1 MAEFSPEAWKFAQ
14 DYANARTQATMRDA
28 VINGKNLADVAM
40 ESPHAKDFMNAI
52 NFTDD
57 VWSEL
62 QTRSLSQGISIG
74 ESQGLKG
81 KELTDFAQKYVD
93 EGQAQHRLANFAM
106 NGPVPFG
113 RLGSLPGEAM
123 ATLSQ
128 AKLVG
133 PIFKFIQPFQRVPS
147 NIIKSAMRGTPAAV
161 FVDTFWRDI
170 VSEDAFTRDRAIGE
184 VALGSA
190 VLSLVAM
197 GSAMGYVRFNGGG
210 PLDPAAKEKW
220 STIEGRMPYSVQVWD
235 EAAGK
240 WSVPTSMQAVE
251 PYATLFGAI
260 GDYTDIANNL
270 STEQRNQL
278 GSALVMELAQYSVS
292 GILNKTYFQ
301 GFNEVYEAMFNP
313 SKIMT
318 GPAQRDPLARFLSRI
333 AASMVPHSSALRAA
347 RREVDPVARTVDP
360 SDIGGL
366 MGFWQ
371 ETFDEVRNAVP
382 GWSNE
387 LPARHDW
394 INGAPI
400 LTMGIMGGEVI
411 PPEMP
416 WLQAAMQFT
425 PLAAFRQGRQSLG
438 PVHEEMGMLSGKGTN
453 FMGPRAA
460 DFGPEMR
467 LTPSELEDYIITF
480 ATVKDQYGNTFEQAA
495 LQLIQSAQYQSWPI
509 DGPSSRDVS
518 LRAAAIQAE
527 IQVFKKLAKEQYKV
541 STPKGQL
548 IAAEEAAAQGRK
560 LEADYVRQYG
570 MDNSPQPAQ
579 PGGPWSPTP
588 GNR

>member
-1 MAEFSPEAWKFAQ
+1 
-14 DYANARTQATMRDA
+14 
-28 VINGKNLADVAM
+28 
-40 ESPHAKDFMNAI
+40 
-52 NFTDD
+52 
-57 VWSEL
+57 
-62 QTRSLSQGISIG
+62 
-74 ESQGLKG
+74 
-81 KELTDFAQKYVD
+81 
-93 EGQAQHRLANFAM
+93 
-106 NGPVPFG
+106 
-113 RLGSLPGEAM
+113 
-123 ATLSQ
+123 
-128 AKLVG
+128 
-133 PIFKFIQPFQRVPS
+133 
-147 NIIKSAMRGTPAAV
+147 
-161 FVDTFWRDI
+161 
-170 VSEDAFTRDRAIGE
+170 
-184 VALGSA
+184 
-190 VLSLVAM
+190 
-197 GSAMGYVRFNGGG
+197 
-210 PLDPAAKEKW
+210 
-220 STIEGRMPYSVQVWD
+220 
-235 EAAGK
+235 
-240 WSVPTSMQAVE
+240 MQAFE

-318 GPAQRDPLARFLSRI
+318 GPAQRDPLARFMSRV
-333 AASMVPHSSALRAA
+333 AASMVPYSSSLRAA

-371 ETFDEVRNAVP
+371 ETLDEVRNAVP

-387 LPARHDW
+387 LPARRDW

-400 LTMGIMGGEVI
+400 LTMGIMGGEII
-411 PPEMP
+411 PAEMP

-425 PLAAFRQGRQSLG
+425 PLAAFRQGRQPLG
-438 PVHEEMGMLSGKGTN
+438 PVHEEMGMLSGKGTT

-467 LTPSELEDYIITF
+467 LTPGELEDYITTF

-495 LQLIQSAQYQSWPI
+495 LQLIQSAQYQSWPL

-527 IQVFKKLAKEQYKV
+527 IQVFKKLAKDQYKL

-548 IAAEEAAAQGRK
+548 IAAEEAAAEGRK
-560 LEADYVRQYG
+560 LEADYFRQYG
-570 MDNSPQPAQ
+570 MDSNPQPAQ
-579 PGGPWSPTP
+579 PGGPWSLTP
-588 GNR
+588 AGNR